1 MAYSGYLRSAV
12 CITALVASG
21 AAQADVTA
29 AEVWE
34 NWKSQ
39 LALYGDNN
47 ITFGA
52 EDASGDTLVVRDL
65 SVLVDDGELK
75 VSANMGDVTFTELGD
90 GTVSMTMV
98 ESYPVTFESSD
109 GSDDAVL
116 TLLVT
121 QSNLEIVVGGDSDAL
136 NYAVTVDNYGIEFQ
150 DFVENGE
157 TFTGDAKFTMN
168 DISGTYTSDT
178 ADLRKLTY
186 EVDVESV
193 DVLVDIQ
200 IPESNGEYVVGSAKI
215 AGMAMQGDMAIPEDV
230 DFENPDDLFVRG
242 MSVAGSYNVGSG
254 TYIFDINAD
263 GTQAA
268 GSASTGSG
276 ELSVEMNSQNMAY
289 KAETNDLAASI
300 TSSDL
305 PFPIEVSLGTYG
317 LGFEAPVGK
326 SETASDFGLNIDL
339 VDLTIN
345 DEIWNMFDPGT
356 VLSRDPA
363 TVQFDVS
370 GKAKP
375 LFDLLDPTQTLAIAQ
390 ADIPFELEN
399 LSVNSLRVAL
409 AGALMTGS
417 AEFTF
422 DNTDLESFD
431 GFPRPEGDAIVEVSG
446 LNGLMDNLVAMGLVP
461 EEQIAGGRLMLGL
474 FARTTGDDQL
484 ETNLEVNSE
493 GHVLVN
499 GQRMR

>member
-12 CITALVASG
+12 CITALVAGG

-39 LALYGDNN
+39 LALYGENN

-65 SVLVDDGELK
+65 SLLVDDGELK

-109 GSDDAVL
+109 GSDDAIL

-178 ADLRKLTY
+178 ADLRKLSY

-193 DVLVDIQ
+193 DVL
-200 IPESNGEYVVGSAKI
+200 
-215 AGMAMQGDMAIPEDV
+215 
-230 DFENPDDLFVRG
+230 
-242 MSVAGSYNVGSG
+242 
-254 TYIFDINAD
+254 
-263 GTQAA
+263 
-268 GSASTGSG
+268 
-276 ELSVEMNSQNMAY
+276 
-289 KAETNDLAASI
+289 
-300 TSSDL
+300 
-305 PFPIEVSLGTYG
+305 SL
-317 LGFEAPVGK
+317 
-326 SETASDFGLNIDL
+326 IH
-339 VDLTIN
+339 I
-345 DEIWNMFDPGT
+345 
-356 VLSRDPA
+356 
-363 TVQFDVS
+363 
-370 GKAKP
+370 
-375 LFDLLDPTQTLAIAQ
+375 
-390 ADIPFELEN
+390 
-399 LSVNSLRVAL
+399 
-409 AGALMTGS
+409 
-417 AEFTF
+417 
-422 DNTDLESFD
+422 
-431 GFPRPEGDAIVEVSG
+431 
-446 LNGLMDNLVAMGLVP
+446 
-461 EEQIAGGRLMLGL
+461 
-474 FARTTGDDQL
+474 
-484 ETNLEVNSE
+484 
-493 GHVLVN
+493 
-499 GQRMR
+499 